1 MEYIAKGNIKV
12 TSFHPRTHSVKE
24 INYFILVVF
33 WSWFL
38 IHGNLT
44 FCQDAWKSIQ
54 FHSFI
59 TVQLYII
66 FDYCSWT
73 RTVFMLLF
81 SSWFSASQA
90 SLVSTEHHYGLLFS
104 PNTFSSETYLKKKRG
119 KQILQ
124 NQQKNPHTS
133 TTRLHCLLCQKS
145 LFCLP
150 ENSSSLH
157 GGWIVTA
164 GQITTAIKTEHG
176 EMKWGQRAWVAGMCV
191 RTHVCE
197 RQKRKSS
204 LFGFVYPLQHFRGSQ
219 QSPRKLLLICF
230 PD

>member
-44 FCQDAWKSIQ
+44 FCQDVWKSIQ

-81 SSWFSASQA
+81 SSWFSARQA

-104 PNTFSSETYLKKKRG
+104 PNTFSSESYLKKKEA
-119 KQILQ
+119 
-124 NQQKNPHTS
+124 N
-133 TTRLHCLLCQKS
+133 KS
-145 LFCLP
+145 FKTNKKTLTPVQLGC
-150 ENSSSLH
+150 
-157 GGWIVTA
+157 TA
-164 GQITTAIKTEHG
+164 YSVKKAFSAFLRIHLACMVG
-176 EMKWGQRAWVAGMCV
+176 E
-191 RTHVCE
+191 
-197 RQKRKSS
+197 
-204 LFGFVYPLQHFRGSQ
+204 
-219 QSPRKLLLICF
+219 
-230 PD
+230 